1 MADEKSIIEVRTG
14 WTFSKAIESI
24 DNGDYQVIQL
34 RDVQEITLAGL
45 DWANI
50 TRTNIE
56 SSRKVKTLQENEV
69 LLVAKGRTKKAL
81 FLKNLP
87 ENVVVNQHFL
97 ILSVKDTSKL
107 LPEYLEVYLN
117 SSPVQNWF
125 TMGSAGSYQS
135 TLSKKRLLE
144 FKLPIE
150 LPIEQQQMLV
160 DLNESINR
168 EKYLQ
173 QMLVKQRG
181 QELEKFSNAV
191 WSSLNE

>member
-34 RDVQEITLAGL
+34 RDIQEITLAGL

-56 SSRKVKTLQENEV
+56 STRKVKTLQENEV

-81 FLKNLP
+81 LLKNLP

-97 ILSVKDTSKL
+97 ILSVKDTTKL

-117 SSPVQNWF
+117 SAPVQNWF

-135 TLSKKRLLE
+135 TLTKKRLLE
-144 FKLPIE
+144 LKLPIE

-160 DLNESINR
+160 DLNESINK

-173 QMLVKQRG
+173 EMLVKQRG

-191 WSSLNE
+191 WSSMK